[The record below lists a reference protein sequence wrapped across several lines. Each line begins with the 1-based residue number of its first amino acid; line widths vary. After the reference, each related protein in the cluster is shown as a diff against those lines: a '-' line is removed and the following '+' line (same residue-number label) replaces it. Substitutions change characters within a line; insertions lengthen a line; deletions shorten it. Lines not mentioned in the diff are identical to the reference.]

1 MKLIWKDIKWRN
13 TGIFLK
19 NTHEINL
26 YFLPRFYNHLLGQV
40 SKLMLTRWHSANQI
54 VFEKSLANRSTTWS
68 ASIWKPVLETSEIS
82 LSKSNLR
89 KKIMAFDNRLWVR
102 LQLCNPKTC
111 QKCAKIAAGHGSNL
125 RKSVCQ
131 RLLNY
136 KNCCSRTFLLTRGFK

>member
-1 MKLIWKDIKWRN
+1 MKLIY
-13 TGIFLK
+13 TFC
-19 NTHEINL
+19 
-26 YFLPRFYNHLLGQV
+26 
-40 SKLMLTRWHSANQI
+40 I
-54 VFEKSLANRSTTWS
+54 VFPITCLDRFPNLCLLDGAQQIKLRRVWPIRARLGRHLFVN
-68 ASIWKPVLETSEIS
+68 PFLESSEIS